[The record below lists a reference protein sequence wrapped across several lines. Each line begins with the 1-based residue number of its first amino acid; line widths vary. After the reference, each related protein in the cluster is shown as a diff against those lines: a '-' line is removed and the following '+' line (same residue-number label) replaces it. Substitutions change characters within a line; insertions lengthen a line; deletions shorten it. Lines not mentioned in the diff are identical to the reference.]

1 MDASQHMNT
10 LPVHTTSNLAA
21 KYFVRHSS
29 TSPKQQRRPL
39 PSLLSSSSSIGL
51 SNSIFQGV
59 KQKYEIDSHG
69 SVTNESAMQYSKD
82 YLITIKKRLEFIF
95 GQQHNCTG
103 QNSTQENETD
113 QYYDSRH
120 FLWKIAIKQP
130 LLELSPMINN

>member
-69 SVTNESAMQYSKD
+69 SVTNAPFQR
-82 YLITIKKRLEFIF
+82 LFNNNKKRLEFIF

-103 QNSTQENETD
+103 QNSTQENKTD